1 MPEFEKAIE
10 LYHKWGSE
18 PRWADNYTFL
28 GDSYHKTG
36 QYKKER
42 KLYKEAEKD
51 FPGINSIIFR
61 KAVLALSKGKIKD
74 ANNYIEKY
82 KSVSKENSVSEADIF
97 TGLAEIY
104 SEAGVL
110 DTAEEYYRQALTL
123 EPENLMRINSLAWF
137 LIDKDRN
144 IKEGIVLVEKAL
156 EVSPDDYS
164 YLHTKGWGEYKQ
176 GNYEAALEL
185 LERSWENKPVYD
197 HEIYLHLEEVKKAVT
212 TMTR

>member
-1 MPEFEKAIE
+1 
-10 LYHKWGSE
+10 
-18 PRWADNYTFL
+18 
-28 GDSYHKTG
+28 
-36 QYKKER
+36 
-42 KLYKEAEKD
+42 
-51 FPGINSIIFR
+51 
-61 KAVLALSKGKIKD
+61 
-74 ANNYIEKY
+74 
-82 KSVSKENSVSEADIF
+82 
-97 TGLAEIY
+97 
-104 SEAGVL
+104 
-110 DTAEEYYRQALTL
+110 
-123 EPENLMRINSLAWF
+123 MRINSLAWF